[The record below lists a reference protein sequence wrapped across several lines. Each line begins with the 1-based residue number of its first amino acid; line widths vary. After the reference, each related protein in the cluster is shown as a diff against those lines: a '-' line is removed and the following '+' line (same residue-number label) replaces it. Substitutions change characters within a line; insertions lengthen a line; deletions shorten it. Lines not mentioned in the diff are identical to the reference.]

1 MLKHKY
7 NLLLLGGT
15 NLDNFKSFFERDNFN
30 CKYYEIIFSYLVI
43 VLMTIQFV
51 FCFVNVS

>member
-1 MLKHKY
+1 MLKHIY

-15 NLDNFKSFFERDNFN
+15 NLDNFKLFFERDNFN
-30 CKYYEIIFSYLVI
+30 CKYYETIFSYLVI